1 MQRIKSLFEDRRLS
15 WLLLVL
21 AAVMAFKGDYPAQI
35 VALGAIYAIAL
46 MGIDLVIGYAGM
58 ITIGHA
64 AVFGVGA
71 YAAASLSW
79 KFGVPMPLGMLAG
92 VGAGAVTGWILSLP
106 ALKAQDK
113 YVALAT
119 LVTGLAF
126 NILFVEADFI
136 TNGST
141 GITLDKR
148 ELFGHLLGALDY
160 AILGLVL
167 AGFCMIAINRLAQRS
182 IGRAFEA
189 IRDSEV
195 AADCMG
201 VSPGRHKQIAFIL
214 SGLFCGLAGALFAYS
229 QGYLAPN
236 TFGFDTSVTFLLA
249 CMLGGKKTRSGAILG
264 AATVIYLPVAL
275 NSIPTFQIISGICAG
290 MVTLLAIRKAVAHR
304 AYSLVIPALALA
316 LVFLAS
322 FQVHSMVD
330 WKQIIYGFLILGVTY
345 YLPNGLAGMLPK
357 KRHEI
362 HAQSDQHPL
371 SQIALDR
378 SNPAIELDNVG
389 VDFDGFIALK
399 DINAQVMPGEIVGVI
414 GPNGAG
420 KSTLMNLITG
430 VYKPTSGVVRI
441 AGVDNAKL
449 RSADISNLGVART
462 FQNLQIFGGLTAI
475 ENVMVGLHKAH
486 ETNVVRIGLGLGNG
500 KDRLAASHAQALIEF
515 VGLGERANILASDL
529 SYGEQRYMEI
539 ARALATSPKVL
550 LLDEPAA
557 GLRGTDLDRLKKLI
571 LDISDAGIAVM
582 VIEHHMD
589 VIAELSDRVLAINFG
604 QPMAPIGS
612 PGEVLANPKLKE
624 AYLGT
629 QSDNP
634 AVTANS
640 DETSQR
646 LIGKPMLIIEGLIGG
661 YDASEILHGV
671 SLHVDEGEV
680 VSILG
685 SNGAGKTTTLKAVS
699 GMLDNVTGRVEFLG
713 HDLLALRKSDRSK
726 LGLAHV
732 PEGRHVL
739 ATLTVEDNLELGGW
753 CQTKL
758 DKAQIEAIFE
768 MFPRLKDRRKQYA
781 GTLSGGEQ
789 QMLVIGRALM
799 SRPKMLLLDEP
810 SMGLAP
816 NLTEEVFATIEKLK
830 DQDMTILIVEQF
842 ADKSLALSDRAVVL
856 QRGEVAV
863 EGDAAELRGNEL
875 IQKAYLS

>member
-1 MQRIKSLFEDRRLS
+1 MQHFNSFFEDRRLS
-15 WLLLVL
+15 WMLLFM
-21 AAVMAFKGDYPAQI
+21 AAGVAFTDDYRAQI
-35 VALGAIYAIAL
+35 IALGAIYAIAL

-79 KFGVPMPLGMLAG
+79 QFGVPMPLGILAG
-92 VGAGAVTGWILSLP
+92 IATGALTGWMLSLP

-126 NILFVEADFI
+126 SILFVEADFI

-141 GITLDKR
+141 GITLEKR
-148 ELFGHLLGALDY
+148 QLFGHLLGALDY
-160 AILGLVL
+160 AILGLIL
-167 AGFCMIAINRLAQRS
+167 AGICMMVINRLAQRS

-229 QGYLAPN
+229 QGYIAPN

-249 CMLGGKKTRSGAILG
+249 CMLGGKKTRSGALLG

-275 NSIPTFQIISGICAG
+275 NSISTFQMISGICTGVVA
-290 MVTLLAIRKAVAHR
+290 VLAVRKAFTQR
-304 AYSLVIPALALA
+304 DYSLVTPAVALA
-316 LVFLAS
+316 LVFSAS
-322 FQVHSMVD
+322 FLVHSMVD

-345 YLPNGLAGMLPK
+345 YLPNGLAGALPK
-357 KRHEI
+357 KHHEV
-362 HAQSDQHPL
+362 HAQSDHHAL
-371 SQIALDR
+371 SQIIPDR

-389 VDFDGFIALK
+389 MDFDGFVALK

-420 KSTLMNLITG
+420 KSTLMNVITG
-430 VYKPTSGVVRI
+430 VYKPTTGIVRI
-441 AGVDNAKL
+441 SGVDNAKL

-475 ENVMVGLHKAH
+475 ENVMVGLHKEH
-486 ETNVVRIGLGLGNG
+486 ETNILKIGLGLGID
-500 KDRLAASHAQALIEF
+500 KDRSAASHAQALIEF
-515 VGLGERANILASDL
+515 VGLGERANMLASEL

-539 ARALATSPKVL
+539 ARALATNPKVL

-557 GLRGTDLDRLKKLI
+557 GLRGADMDHLKKLI
-571 LDISDAGIAVM
+571 QHISDAGIAVM

-612 PGEVLANPKLKE
+612 PAEVLANPNLME
-624 AYLGT
+624 AYLG
-629 QSDNP
+629 SKIDN
-634 AVTANS
+634 ATATPHRL
-640 DETSQR
+640 ETSKKP
-646 LIGKPMLIIEGLIGG
+646 IGKPMLIIEGLIGG
-661 YDASEILHGV
+661 YNASEILHGV

-699 GMLDNVTGRVEFLG
+699 GMLDSAVGRIEFLG
-713 HDLLALRKSDRSK
+713 HNLLSLRKNERSK

-732 PEGRHVL
+732 PEGRRVI

-753 CQTKL
+753 CQVKL
-758 DKAQIEAIFE
+758 DKAQIEEIFE

-799 SRPKMLLLDEP
+799 SKPKMLLLDEP

-842 ADKSLALSDRAVVL
+842 ADKALGMSDRAVVL

-863 EGDAAELRGNEL
+863 EGDAVELRGNES